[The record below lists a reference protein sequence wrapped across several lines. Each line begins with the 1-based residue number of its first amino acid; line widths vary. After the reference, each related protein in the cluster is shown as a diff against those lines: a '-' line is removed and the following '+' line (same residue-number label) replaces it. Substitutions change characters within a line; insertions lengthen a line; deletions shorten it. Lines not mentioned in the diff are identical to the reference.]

1 MPNTTPKRRREGET
15 ERGGGRR
22 RDSNGWKRRSER
34 ERERDRR
41 REKEA
46 TRRGRRGK
54 IQKEKLGR
62 KCGMVEEERKEAVL
76 RRPYAKRRHLLF
88 CNEPR
93 HGNKKAKGSRERMLI
108 TDNYKPNKYGIYDS
122 PPIS

>member
-1 MPNTTPKRRREGET
+1 M
-15 ERGGGRR
+15 ERDR
-22 RDSNGWKRRSER
+22 ER
-34 ERERDRR
+34 ERER
-41 REKEA
+41 
-46 TRRGRRGK
+46 RRGREVK

-62 KCGMVEEERKEAVL
+62 KCGMVVGERERKRWLVL